1 MSLCRMDEI
10 SALRQQLRQ
19 LLLQSL
25 RHWTFVLRQGCVWF
39 THTLSQ
45 VDLFTRS
52 FLLLST
58 LMLAS
63 LGAWVLIFFSL
74 EMGPRAAQM
83 SQRIATSVTLTL
95 STLSYTP
102 KAERLTLLRTLSLRE
117 GLDVSARRG
126 LDVIEP
132 LPADRY
138 WQRVA
143 KLVRAQLGEET
154 ILAWSVNDVPGFWVS
169 FRLGNEKYWLSFER
183 HEIRLTGGIEWLSWA
198 AAALLLSLL
207 GAAIG
212 VSYINRPLS
221 RLARSVQLL
230 SKGVSPPALPETGA
244 RELRTLN
251 SSFNRMARE
260 LHQTN
265 ADRALMLAGISH
277 DLRTPLT
284 RMRLEVELSAMN
296 DAGKIAIDQDL
307 AQIDHS
313 LAQLM
318 DYARPASLESPRTI
332 NISTL
337 LTELTERERCLTKH
351 VGGTLT
357 TTIQTGI
364 TAPVS
369 ATDLRRI
376 LTNLIENARRYGHLD
391 QEPPELD
398 VALEGSSHSFKI
410 KISDRGPG
418 ISLQDTARVRKPF
431 WRGNMAR
438 TGASGTGL
446 GLAIVDRLLQHMEGE
461 LSFHARPGGGL
472 TAQVEI
478 FTAYSDG

>member
-1 MSLCRMDEI
+1 MSLYRMAEI
-10 SALRQQLRQ
+10 SIVKQQFRQRLVQAMK
-19 LLLQSL
+19 
-25 RHWTFVLRQGCVWF
+25 HWTVAIRYGCSWLS
-39 THTLSQ
+39 HTLSQ

-63 LGAWVLIFFSL
+63 LGAWVLIFLSL

-83 SQRIATSVTLTL
+83 SQRIATSVNLTL
-95 STLSYTP
+95 STLTYPPT
-102 KAERLTLLRTLSLRE
+102 AERQALLRRLSLRE
-117 GLDVSARRG
+117 GLDVSARLG

-132 LPADRY
+132 LPAGRY

-143 KLVRAQLGEET
+143 KLVRAQLGQET
-154 ILAWSVNDVPGFWVS
+154 ILAWSVNGVPGFWVS
-169 FRLGNEKYWLSFER
+169 FRLNHEKYWLSFDR
-183 HEIRLTGGIEWLSWA
+183 HEIRLTGGIEWLSWG
-198 AAALLLSLL
+198 AAALLLSLI

-212 VSYINRPLS
+212 VSYINRPLA
-221 RLARSVQLL
+221 RLARSAQLL
-230 SKGVSPPALPETGA
+230 SKGVSPPTLAETGA

-260 LHQTN
+260 LHQAN

-296 DAGKIAIDQDL
+296 DAGRFAIDQDL

-318 DYARPASLESPRTI
+318 DYARPASLEPPHAV
-332 NISTL
+332 NISAL

-357 TTIQTGI
+357 TNLQAGI
-364 TAPVS
+364 TAQVS
-369 ATDLRRI
+369 ATD
-376 LTNLIENARRYGHLD
+376 
-391 QEPPELD
+391 
-398 VALEGSSHSFKI
+398 
-410 KISDRGPG
+410 
-418 ISLQDTARVRKPF
+418 
-431 WRGNMAR
+431 
-438 TGASGTGL
+438 
-446 GLAIVDRLLQHMEGE
+446 
-461 LSFHARPGGGL
+461 
-472 TAQVEI
+472 
-478 FTAYSDG
+478 

>member
-1 MSLCRMDEI
+1 MVEI
-10 SALRQQLRQ
+10 SAVNQQLRQ
-19 LLLQSL
+19 RLLQS
-25 RHWTFVLRQGCVWF
+25 RKHWTVAIRYGCSWLS
-39 THTLSQ
+39 HTLSQ

-63 LGAWVLIFFSL
+63 LGAWVLIFLSL

-83 SQRIATSVTLTL
+83 SQRIATSVNLTL
-95 STLSYTP
+95 STLTYKPT
-102 KAERLTLLRTLSLRE
+102 AERQALLRRLSLRE
-117 GLDVSARRG
+117 GLDVSARLG

-132 LPADRY
+132 LPAGRY

-154 ILAWSVNDVPGFWVS
+154 ILAWSVNGVPGFWVS
-169 FRLGNEKYWLSFER
+169 FRLNHEKYWLSFDR
-183 HEIRLTGGIEWLSWA
+183 HEIRLTGSIEWLSWG
-198 AAALLLSLL
+198 AAALLLSLI

-212 VSYINRPLS
+212 VSYINRPLA
-221 RLARSVQLL
+221 RLARSAQLL
-230 SKGVSPPALPETGA
+230 SKGVSPPMLAETGA

-260 LHQTN
+260 LHQAN

-296 DAGKIAIDQDL
+296 DAGRLAIDQDL

-318 DYARPASLESPRTI
+318 DYARPASLEPPRAV
-332 NISTL
+332 NITTL
-337 LTELTERERCLTKH
+337 LTELTERERCLTRH
-351 VGGTLT
+351 VDGTLT
-357 TTIQTGI
+357 TTLQAGI
-364 TAPVS
+364 TAHVS

-376 LTNLIENARRYGHLD
+376 LTNLIENARRYGHVD
-391 QEPPELD
+391 QKPPELD
-398 VALEGSSHSFKI
+398 VVLEGNSHSFKI

-418 ISLQDTARVRKPF
+418 ISAHDILRVRKPF
-431 WRGNMAR
+431 WRGNQAR
-438 TGASGTGL
+438 TGASGAGL
-446 GLAIVDRLLQHMEGE
+446 GLAIVDRLLRHMEGE
-461 LSFHARPGGGL
+461 LTFYSRPGGGL

-478 FTAYSDG
+478 FTAHIDG